1 MAVDFLSGRIR
12 RRSVTK
18 ALAAGGLVAAA
29 GAFGAPMPLR
39 AQTAARVVVIGG
51 GPGGTTMA
59 RFLKQEAPELQVTL
73 VEANPQHTTCFYSNL
88 YLGGLVTFEDITHG
102 YDRLRAL
109 GVEVVQGRATGVDA
123 AARSVTLED
132 GTGLAYDKLV
142 LSPGIDM
149 RWGAI
154 EGYDEAAAE
163 VMPHAYRAGPQTRLL
178 KEQVMAMPEGGTF
191 LMVAPPNPYRCPPG
205 PYERVSMIAHQLKQ
219 HNPTAKILILDAKPS
234 FSKQG
239 LFEEAW
245 ARHYSGMIEWVPGDF
260 GGKVVA
266 VDPAAMTVT
275 TEDGDV
281 IRADVVNCIPPQQA
295 GAIAAI
301 AGATDESGWCPV
313 APESM
318 ASTILPDVV
327 VLGDASIAGD
337 MPKSG
342 FSANS
347 QAKVAAMV
355 LRHELTGS
363 RLFPVRYRNTCWSS
377 TAPEDTVKIGANYE
391 PRDGKITSFDG
402 FVSAVGEPDEL
413 RREQRAEADAWYAS
427 IIAETFGTA

>member
-1 MAVDFLSGRIR
+1 MAGRFGR
-12 RRSVTK
+12 RRFNT
-18 ALAAGGLVAAA
+18 ALGAGGLLAAV
-29 GAFGAPMPLR
+29 GTIGAPLPIR
-39 AQTAARVVVIGG
+39 AQSAARVVVIGG

-59 RFLKQEAPELQVTL
+59 RFLKQDAPDLQVTL
-73 VEANPQHTTCFYSNL
+73 LEANPQHTTCFYSNL
-88 YLGGLVTFEDITHG
+88 YLGGLVEFDDITHG
-102 YDRLRAL
+102 YDRLAAL
-109 GVEVVQGRATGVDA
+109 GVEVVQGRATDVDA
-123 AARSVTLED
+123 AAKSVTLED
-132 GTGLAYDKLV
+132 GTVLAYDRLV
-142 LSPGIDM
+142 LSPGIDI
-149 RWGAI
+149 RWDAI
-154 EGYDEAAAE
+154 AGYDQAAAE
-163 VMPHAYRAGPQTRLL
+163 IMPHAYQAGPQTRLL
-178 KEQVMAMPEGGTF
+178 KEQVLAMREGGTF
-191 LMVAPPNPYRCPPG
+191 VMVAPPNPYRCPPG
-205 PYERVSMIAHQLKQ
+205 PYERISLIAHQLKQ
-219 HNPTAKILILDAKPS
+219 RNPTAKILILDAKPS
-234 FSKQG
+234 FSKQA

-281 IRADVVNCIPPQQA
+281 IQADVVNCIPAQQA
-295 GAIAAI
+295 GAIAQA

-391 PRDGKITSFDG
+391 PRDGKITAFDG
-402 FVSAVGEPDEL
+402 FVSAVGESDEL

-427 IIAETFGTA
+427 IIAETFGSA

>member
-1 MAVDFLSGRIR
+1 MALRIKR
-12 RRSVTK
+12 RGFTK
-18 ALAAGGLVAAA
+18 ALGAGGLVLAA
-29 GAFGAPMPLR
+29 GAVGAPLPLR
-39 AQTAARVVVIGG
+39 AQEARVVIVGG
-51 GPGGTTMA
+51 GPGGATMA
-59 RFLKQEAPELQVTL
+59 RFLKQDAPDLQVTL

-88 YLGGLVTFEDITHG
+88 YLGGLVEFEDITHG
-102 YDRLRAL
+102 YDQLAEL
-109 GVEVVQGRATGVDA
+109 GVEMVQGRAVGVDA
-123 AARSVTLED
+123 DAKNLQLED
-132 GTGLAYDKLV
+132 GTTLAYDKLV

-154 EGYDEAAAE
+154 EGYDQAAAE
-163 VMPHAYRAGPQTRLL
+163 VMPHAYQAGPQTRLL
-178 KEQVMAMPEGGTF
+178 KEQVLAMREGGTF

-205 PYERVSMIAHQLKQ
+205 PYERVSLIAHQLQQ

-245 ARHYSGMIEWVPGDF
+245 NTHYSGMIEWVPGDF

-266 VDPAAMTVT
+266 VDTDAMTVT
-275 TEDGDV
+275 NEDGEVFEADV
-281 IRADVVNCIPPQQA
+281 INCIPPQQA
-295 GAIAAI
+295 GAIAAA

-313 APESM
+313 EPDSM

-391 PRDGKITSFDG
+391 PRDGKITAFDG
-402 FVSAVGEPDEL
+402 FVSEVGESAEL
-413 RREQRAEADAWYAS
+413 RLEQRREADAWYAS
-427 IIAETFGTA
+427 IIAETFGTS